1 MHACSL
7 CVRAGMCVVLIVV
20 LLICGCFYLYINFL
34 SRMHTCIPVVYIC
47 VWEGGGCEVDWG
59 GIVMWV
65 CKQEIDVQVCACV
78 LIAVFLICV

>member
-1 MHACSL
+1 MYT
-7 CVRAGMCVVLIVV
+7 VVCIYVWGRG
-20 LLICGCFYLYINFL
+20 CG
-34 SRMHTCIPVVYIC
+34 V
-47 VWEGGGCEVDWG
+47 GWG